1 MLYRAKIILPEVDR
15 ILLSFIDI
23 IENCKN
29 SSDSKKKQLNIALS
43 TVLLNIS
50 VLNIQHD
57 FSMETKASVL
67 EVSRSLLA
75 NCSDQESQFRILVAL
90 GTMLQEGRMKLVA
103 LCLEFIPIL
112 NQLKEVS
119 DSQKLGQCAEHL
131 LEVLGV

>member
-67 EVSRSLLA
+67 EVS
-75 NCSDQESQFRILVAL
+75 
-90 GTMLQEGRMKLVA
+90 
-103 LCLEFIPIL
+103 
-112 NQLKEVS
+112 
-119 DSQKLGQCAEHL
+119 
-131 LEVLGV
+131 

>member
-67 EVSRSLLA
+67 DISRSLLA
-75 NCSDQESQFRILVAL
+75 NSSDQESQFRILVAL

-103 LCLEFIPIL
+103 R
-112 NQLKEVS
+112 
-119 DSQKLGQCAEHL
+119 QKIWKIADKHL
-131 LEVLGV
+131 YTLLLRKVN